1 MQCFSFIS
9 KKEND
14 MPNIYITLN
23 QKTMKNN
30 SKFILFVLFL
40 ASIVVVSCAP
50 SNDYLS
56 KNFATARL
64 NHRKIA
70 ILPFKVRFE
79 RDNNN
84 SNNATRS
91 LKYYE
96 DQEFQASLDSQKELF
111 LQLARQVRK
120 GKFEMVLQDFSTTNK
135 ILDEHKIVVEQ
146 LREFEMGK
154 LARILGVDAVIAGD
168 MYVNITRVNPY
179 SMIPPNRF
187 RDGIEMN
194 VKLYDA
200 PSGEVLWNTNYSQRP
215 NSPNDTPHRIATTL
229 LSQVARAI
237 PYRNK

>member
-1 MQCFSFIS
+1 
-9 KKEND
+9 

-23 QKTMKNN
+23 FKQMKNS
-30 SKFILFVLFL
+30 SKLVIFAFILASFL
-40 ASIVVVSCAP
+40 VVSCAS

-56 KNFATARL
+56 KNFASARI
-64 NHRKIA
+64 NHKKIA
-70 ILPFKVRFE
+70 ILPFKVKFE

-96 DQEFQASLDSQKELF
+96 DQEFQASLDAQKELF

-120 GKFEMVLQDFSTTNK
+120 GKFEMVLQDFMTTNK
-135 ILDEHKIVVEQ
+135 ILDEQKIVVEQ
-146 LREFEMGK
+146 VREFEMGK

-168 MYVNITRVNPY
+168 MYVNITRINPY
-179 SMIPPNRF
+179 SMMPPNRF

-200 PSGEVLWNTNYSQRP
+200 PSGEMMWNTNYSQRP

-237 PYRNK
+237 PYRQK

>member
-1 MQCFSFIS
+1 MT
-9 KKEND
+9 
-14 MPNIYITLN
+14 NIYITLN

-30 SKFILFVLFL
+30 SKFILFALFL
-40 ASIVVVSCAP
+40 ASFVVVSCAP

-70 ILPFKVRFE
+70 ILPFKVKFE
-79 RDNNN
+79 RENNNN
-84 SNNATRS
+84 SKSDNTSRS

-135 ILDEHKIVVEQ
+135 ILDEQKIVIERV
-146 LREFEMGK
+146 REFEMGK

-179 SMIPPNRF
+179 SMMPPNRF
-187 RDGIEMN
+187 RDGIEMTI
-194 VKLYDA
+194 KLYDA
-200 PSGEVLWNTNYSQRP
+200 PSGEVLWNTSYTQRP

-229 LSQVARAI
+229 LSQVARAV
-237 PYRNK
+237 PYRQK